1 MHANFIQEFIQAWR
15 IYDGELTL
23 FTAYQIIGKQRTPG
37 RRAAEIGGN
46 YRDLDIEPLDKTE
59 RIKLT
64 Q

>member
-15 IYDGELTL
+15 ILTL